1 MGEFLGKRVIPR
13 HEGDWDK
20 ARSYEPL
27 MIVLDPET
35 GDGYISRYDVPA
47 GTLLTN
53 EHYWARCSHFNAQ
66 MHRLETDVA
75 EDVEGMHTDLSET
88 KASMS
93 KELSEAESRVSTK
106 VSDAQNAMQ
115 KTEDAMNTAVEQ
127 MNKRLDANVTASTDS
142 KADYAAEL
150 VDVRVG
156 QDGTVYPSAGEAI
169 RGQYSLAVE
178 NGITGAKLALAGSN
192 GNLGEVFP
200 KAAMPAL
207 LGAKCE
213 AGEFLDYR
221 IMGTTDYGQFYHR
234 FTNMLMGNENICSS
248 PRSGRFPAPVPV

>member
-1 MGEFLGKRVIPR
+1 
-13 HEGDWDK
+13 
-20 ARSYEPL
+20 
-27 MIVLDPET
+27 
-35 GDGYISRYDVPA
+35 
-47 GTLLTN
+47 
-53 EHYWARCSHFNAQ
+53 
-66 MHRLETDVA
+66 
-75 EDVEGMHTDLSET
+75 
-88 KASMS
+88 
-93 KELSEAESRVSTK
+93 
-106 VSDAQNAMQ
+106 
-115 KTEDAMNTAVEQ
+115 MNTAVEQ

-150 VDVRVG
+150 VDGRVG

>member
-93 KELSEAESRVSTK
+93 KEISEAESRVSTK
-106 VSDAQNAMQ
+106 VSDAHNAMQ
-115 KTEDAMNTAVEQ
+115 
-127 MNKRLDANVTASTDS
+127 
-142 KADYAAEL
+142 
-150 VDVRVG
+150 
-156 QDGTVYPSAGEAI
+156 
-169 RGQYSLAVE
+169 
-178 NGITGAKLALAGSN
+178 
-192 GNLGEVFP
+192 
-200 KAAMPAL
+200 
-207 LGAKCE
+207 
-213 AGEFLDYR
+213 
-221 IMGTTDYGQFYHR
+221 
-234 FTNMLMGNENICSS
+234 
-248 PRSGRFPAPVPV
+248 

>member
-1 MGEFLGKRVIPR
+1 
-13 HEGDWDK
+13 
-20 ARSYEPL
+20 
-27 MIVLDPET
+27 
-35 GDGYISRYDVPA
+35 
-47 GTLLTN
+47 
-53 EHYWARCSHFNAQ
+53 

-178 NGITGAKLALAGSN
+178 NGITGSKAGTCR
-192 GNLGEVFP
+192 L
-200 KAAMPAL
+200 
-207 LGAKCE
+207 
-213 AGEFLDYR
+213 
-221 IMGTTDYGQFYHR
+221 QW
-234 FTNMLMGNENICSS
+234 
-248 PRSGRFPAPVPV
+248 

>member
-1 MGEFLGKRVIPR
+1 M
-13 HEGDWDK
+13 
-20 ARSYEPL
+20 
-27 MIVLDPET
+27 
-35 GDGYISRYDVPA
+35 
-47 GTLLTN
+47 LTDTD
-53 EHYWARCSHFNAQ
+53 YWSLCSHFNAQ

-75 EDVEGMHTDLSET
+75 EDVEGMHRNLSET
-88 KASMS
+88 ESVMR
-93 KELSEAESRVSTK
+93 KELSEAESRVNTK

-200 KAAMPAL
+200 K
-207 LGAKCE
+207 GCD
-213 AGEFLDYR
+213 AGSA
-221 IMGTTDYGQFYHR
+221 G
-234 FTNMLMGNENICSS
+234 S
-248 PRSGRFPAPVPV
+248 

>member
-1 MGEFLGKRVIPR
+1 MGTFKGKRIIPK
-13 HEGDWDK
+13 HDGVWNQKKE
-20 ARSYEPL
+20 YEEL
-27 MIVLDPET
+27 TIVLDAES
-35 GDGYISRYDVPA
+35 GDGYISRKPVPA
-47 GTLLTN
+47 GTVLTDTD
-53 EHYWARCSHFNAQ
+53 YWSLCSHFNAQ

-93 KELSEAESRVSTK
+93 KEISEAESRVSTK

-156 QDGTVYPSAGEAI
+156 QDGTMYPSAGEAI

-213 AGEFLDYR
+213 AGNFWITGSRGLR
-221 IMGTTDYGQFYHR
+221 ITVSSTIA
-234 FTNMLMGNENICSS
+234 LAIC
-248 PRSGRFPAPVPV
+248 